1 MIPETVQVALQ
12 VIEVLEDLGISYH
25 VGGSFASS
33 IHGVPRQTRDL
44 DLAVDLNVGHIRN
57 LVSRL
62 ERNFYIDP
70 ERIRSA
76 VSRRGSFNIV
86 HLDSGFK
93 VDMFCRRN
101 DFFDRSEFRR
111 HLRKRLFGDLPR
123 EVMVSSAEDTVLR
136 KLGWYKIG
144 GQVSERQWNDVLGVL
159 RVQGEMLDRDYLA
172 YWAGELELVDLLES
186 ALAEVSVPS
195 PEGDSSPEGD
205 IG

>member
-1 MIPETVQVALQ
+1 MIPEIIRVALQ
-12 VIEVLEDLGISYH
+12 VIEILEDLDISYH

-62 ERNFYIDP
+62 EKDFYVDADMIQ
-70 ERIRSA
+70 SA
-76 VSRRGSFNIV
+76 ISHHGGFNVV

-93 VDMFCRRN
+93 VDMFCSKN
-101 DFFDRSEFRR
+101 DFFDRSAFRR
-111 HLRKRLFGDLPR
+111 HGLKRLFEDLPR

-144 GQVSERQWNDVLGVL
+144 GLVSERQWNDVLGVL
-159 RVQGEMLDRDYLA
+159 KIQGQKLDWDYLE
-172 YWAGELELVDLLES
+172 YWAGELDLADLLEH
-186 ALAEVSVPS
+186 AMAEVPASNS
-195 PEGDSSPEGD
+195 QANN
-205 IG
+205 